1 MRCDTHLWHIRL
13 CTMDRQASAEVGAL
27 LLMSRPRSS
36 LPHAS
41 DPGLGSDKAEI
52 TSLDGGLTSSAPVCA
67 GASYL
72 KWKNFTNKRVQK
84 ADLGFNLRLDVF
96 KQYRSVVKNKIIN
109 SFFYPKQRAP
119 CRGESRSGGR
129 RRKIQIHWRLF
140 NLAYGLKRNYLVKMK
155 FYLFINWVG
164 NTKRIKTFLILFL
177 KLLALSSIGS
187 SNQRFSL
194 RFVCPRNKND

>member
-1 MRCDTHLWHIRL
+1 ME
-13 CTMDRQASAEVGAL
+13 RQASAEVGAL
-27 LLMSRPRSS
+27 LLMSWPRSS
-36 LPHAS
+36 LPHGS

-109 SFFYPKQRAP
+109 SFFYPKQRTP
-119 CRGESRSGGR
+119 CRGE
-129 RRKIQIHWRLF
+129 I
-140 NLAYGLKRNYLVKMK
+140 
-155 FYLFINWVG
+155 
-164 NTKRIKTFLILFL
+164 
-177 KLLALSSIGS
+177 
-187 SNQRFSL
+187 
-194 RFVCPRNKND
+194 